1 MRYLLGVLC
10 LLSLVGPAGAATT
23 DEAAARATLD
33 AWLKAQN
40 EGDFAAYSALYAQKF
55 NGVKRAGA
63 RTARFQRPGW
73 LADRG
78 KMFEGRFTVAADKVK
93 VLPQPNGAVISFEQT
108 WASKR
113 FRDVGPK
120 QLVLVR
126 EGEALRIAREEMLA
140 STIVGG
146 EHGGPPPSERLSMAM
161 VLDHP
166 YVVLATDPGE
176 DAVDGPV
183 HDLGDHT
190 TRRAVRSGGP
200 GSAWIGRAVELYAS
214 GTRTCAGK
222 VVDLHVVGRVT
233 PHFGAVQTWHDDGLT
248 PQQEADAAWE
258 MASEGRLLVAR
269 VDAKADGCKGASW
282 ARAADAPA
290 PTTLQ
295 PMAKVPAWLAAAAL
309 KHTRGLPGYRAIQK
323 GWRSEARDVK
333 GAHWDRHGDA
343 SPEVQAF
350 ARADGQPAVVL
361 VTMRAGHG
369 CGDFFG
375 SFWAAYTVEGN
386 TLKRI
391 TDPDTPGDLDFV
403 HGDAFVAVVD
413 ADGDGRW
420 ELVSRERLHRQDAAG
435 VLREVLRLP
444 YPYYDCPC

>member
-1 MRYLLGVLC
+1 MRYLIGVLC
-10 LLSLVGPAGAATT
+10 VLGLAAPALGVAK

-63 RTARFQRPGW
+63 RTSRFQRDGW

-78 KMFEGRFTVAADKVK
+78 KMFKGRFTVAAANVK
-93 VLPQPNGAVISFEQT
+93 VLPQPNGAVVSFEQT

-113 FRDVGPK
+113 FKDVGPK
-120 QLVLVR
+120 QLVLVK
-126 EGEALRIAREEMLA
+126 EGDALRIAREEMLA

-146 EHGGPPPSERLSMAM
+146 EHGGPPPSERLSLAM

-166 YVVLATDPGE
+166 YVVLATEAGE
-176 DAVDGPV
+176 DAVEGPV
-183 HDLGDHT
+183 HDLGNHT
-190 TRRAVRSGGP
+190 TRRAVRAGGP
-200 GSAWIGRAVELYAS
+200 GSAWIGRAVELYA
-214 GTRTCAGK
+214 GGRKACVGK
-222 VVDLHVVGRVT
+222 VADVHVVSRVT
-233 PHFGAVQTWHDDGLT
+233 PHFGAVQTWQEDGLT
-248 PQQEADAAWE
+248 PQQQAEAAWE
-258 MASEGRLLVAR
+258 MAGDGRLLVAR
-269 VDAKADGCKGASW
+269 VDAKADDCKGARW

-295 PMAKVPAWLAAAAL
+295 AMATVPGWLATAAVAQ
-309 KHTRGLPGYRAIQK
+309 TRALPGYAAIQK
-323 GWRSEARDVK
+323 GWKAEARDAK
-333 GAHWDRHGDA
+333 GERWELHGGA
-343 SPEVQAF
+343 TPQVQAF
-350 ARADGQPAVVL
+350 AADGKPTVVL
-361 VTMRAGHG
+361 VTMRAGYG

-375 SFWAAYTVEGN
+375 SFWAAYTVEGK
-386 TLKRI
+386 TLTRI
-391 TDPDTPGDLDFV
+391 SDPDNPTEFDFV
-403 HGDAFVAVVD
+403 SDDAFVAVVD

-420 ELVSRERLHRQDAAG
+420 EVVRKEGLHRQDAKG